1 MKYLNNF
8 VQNGLTLVI
17 FTILQNHVFAYSA
30 TKFGHCTKVCLHP
43 PDHTTYI
50 WSSKP
55 IPWQVLCR
63 LVPRDLV
70 EESWC
75 CLCCHGK
82 VYHPGCWSCDTP
94 SLFVVWYY
102 SGFLL
107 IISQGIWRYEDNKQI
122 VSCSNNSGDNFFIPL
137 IVFHLVWFYFIF
149 ILFVMKLHIKDH
161 QGNQTYVCDLYFEKY
176 IVFILR
182 CCEYMCGHNVSWIS

>member
-122 VSCSNNSGDNFFIPL
+122 VSCSNNSGDNFFYSINSIPFSL
-137 IVFHLVWFYFIF
+137 ILLY
-149 ILFVMKLHIKDH
+149 
-161 QGNQTYVCDLYFEKY
+161 LYFVCYEITYKRSPGQPNICLWSLFWEIHCIHIEVLWVY
-176 IVFILR
+176 V
-182 CCEYMCGHNVSWIS
+182 WA

>member
-1 MKYLNNF
+1 M
-8 VQNGLTLVI
+8 
-17 FTILQNHVFAYSA
+17 
-30 TKFGHCTKVCLHP
+30 
-43 PDHTTYI
+43 
-50 WSSKP
+50 
-55 IPWQVLCR
+55 
-63 LVPRDLV
+63 V

-122 VSCSNNSGDNFFIPL
+122 VSCSNNSGVKKNEITMNFTEIQTSTCL
-137 IVFHLVWFYFIF
+137 LVFHLVWFYFIF

-182 CCEYMCGHNVSWIS
+182 CCEYMCGHNISLIS